1 MSVFKEVSTNDNNL
15 LLSNIFTS
23 LYTRGVWANGVG
35 TLTSF
40 HTSSAQSS
48 TSKQY
53 YTQVW
58 MSASVDTSENEVFSI
73 AYGHISGQGT
83 AWVQGDINFQG
94 LDDTPSRAIYSQY
107 LLSCLEERPG
117 SGQFQLESAE
127 NSHLAEFGWT
137 TTSVTGSISDGP
149 YINHFYAVSLNRN
162 KYGDRLD
169 AGNFQLNLAE
179 LNGDEYPNNEY
190 TGSVVEVS
198 SSLKVISLIDDSV
211 DYMDTSETTQKP
223 AKIRNLV
230 SGTLAGGIYNDG
242 SGKPQYF
249 GLVFPEQG
257 VILMDANK
265 LNQSASFNTVTGSN
279 IEGQNP
285 NKLFTAI
292 SGAAEINA
300 DYGFVARGVEI
311 KNQQTIFVRVNSDE
325 MNYTNNPTMKWND
338 DGRLLYDSF
347 RYDPYAYITTVG
359 LYNDN
364 NDLLAVAK
372 LSKPIQKSFNSEV
385 SITVKLEY

>member
-1 MSVFKEVSTNDNNL
+1 MSVFKEVTTNDNNI

-23 LYTRGVWANGVG
+23 LHTRGVWANGVG
-35 TLTSF
+35 TLTTF

-58 MSASVDTSENEVFSI
+58 MSASVDTSENEMFSI
-73 AYGHISGQGT
+73 AYGHISGYGS
-83 AWVQGDINFQG
+83 AWVQGDINVPG
-94 LDDTPSRAIYSQY
+94 LQDTPSRAIYSQY

-117 SGQFQLESAE
+117 SGQFQLESAD
-127 NSHLAEFGWT
+127 NSHLAEGGWIT
-137 TTSVTGSISDGP
+137 ASIENGP

-162 KYGDRLD
+162 RYGDRLD
-169 AGNFQLNLAE
+169 SGNFQLSLAE
-179 LNGDEYPNNEY
+179 LNGDAYPNNQY
-190 TGSVVEVS
+190 TGSNVEVS
-198 SSLKVISLIDDSV
+198 SSLKVISLIDDSI

-223 AKIRNLV
+223 ARIRNLV

-257 VILMDANK
+257 VILIDAFK
-265 LNQSASFNTVTGSN
+265 LNQSASFNTVVVSN
-279 IEGQNP
+279 MDGENP
-285 NKLFTAI
+285 NKLFTSI
-292 SGAAEINA
+292 SGAADINS
-300 DYGFVARGVEI
+300 DYGFIARGVEV

-325 MNYTNNPTMKWND
+325 MNYTNNPTMKWDD
-338 DGRLLYDSF
+338 DGKLLYDSF
-347 RYDPYAYITTVG
+347 RYDPYSYITTVG